1 MNLLLQE
8 FEDTVKYIASIR
20 PKAKPYGICRI
31 VPPPSWQPP
40 CLIKE
45 KNIWEDSTF
54 VTQIQRTDEHQNG
67 SSPSKMAALYENM
80 RAKRRRSLR
89 MGSDNESGHEDT
101 TNPDYAGCFD
111 VEGSESVP
119 GPEFT
124 LKTFKRYADDFKCQY
139 FGSGAKVTSSD
150 NKLTESLEEWEPS
163 VENIEGEYTRIVEN
177 PTEEIEV

>member
-8 FEDTVKYIASIR
+8 FEDTVKYIASIH
-20 PKAKPYGICRI
+20 PKAKPYGICCI

-67 SSPSKMAALYENM
+67 SSPSKMAAFYENM

-139 FGSGAKVTSSD
+139 FGSGAKVTSLD
-150 NKLTESLEEWEPS
+150 DKLTESLEEWEPS